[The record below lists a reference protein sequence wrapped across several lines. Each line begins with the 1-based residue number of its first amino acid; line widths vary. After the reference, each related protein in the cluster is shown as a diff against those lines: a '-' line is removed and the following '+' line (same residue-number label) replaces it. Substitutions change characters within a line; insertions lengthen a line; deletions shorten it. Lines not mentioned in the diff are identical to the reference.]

1 MMGDTVRITRVCTLE
16 GLSPELAT
24 AIRGRMTPDDATISI
39 CCETHSTT
47 MRRRML
53 GRRQVTTTTGM
64 IVTPRHLIWA
74 VADAEGQVSVI
85 SALLR
90 DLEVH
95 DYESSDHFRLIPD
108 SGLTIDGLR
117 SDLPGHVG
125 SAFIAVGP
133 EPAGA
138 KFRRTLRQAIA
149 DANLLP

>member
-1 MMGDTVRITRVCTLE
+1 MMGDTVRITRECTLE
-16 GLSPELAT
+16 GLSPELGA
-24 AIRGRMTPDDATISI
+24 AIRGRMTADDATISM
-39 CCETHSTT
+39 CCETESTIV
-47 MRRRML
+47 RRRMF

-74 VADAEGQVSVI
+74 VAAEGEVSAM
-85 SALLR
+85 SARLR

-95 DYESSDHFRLIPD
+95 DYETGDQFRLVPD
-108 SGLTIDGLR
+108 SGLSIDGLR
-117 SDLPGHVG
+117 SDLPGQPA